1 MGVEKLI
8 EWFTVQGLGFAL
20 KLGAALAILFG
31 GWVLTLVAIKVL
43 RRLLKISRFEVP
55 QILAQFLEKL
65 TRGVIWAFAGIMALG
80 QLGVNIGPLIAG
92 LGVTGFIL
100 GFAMQQTLAN
110 FAAGFMILL
119 YRPYD
124 IGHSIEV
131 GGVKGRVEEIN
142 LTMTVMRTG
151 DNAKL
156 IVPNGKIWGNVV
168 RNNSDRETRRLD
180 LVVGISYEADIEKA
194 KRVIR
199 EILERNDKVLREP
212 APTVRADG
220 LGDSAVNLIVR
231 PWCRSSDFGE
241 LKDELIREIKE
252 GLERAGIEI
261 PYPQLDVHVVGQR

>member
-1 MGVEKLI
+1 MNGVLSWFIEQGPQIGLRLGGALLIILGGWLLAMLAIGLARRLMGLSRFEIPKILERFVEKLI
-8 EWFTVQGLGFAL
+8 
-20 KLGAALAILFG
+20 K
-31 GWVLTLVAIKVL
+31 VAI
-43 RRLLKISRFEVP
+43 
-55 QILAQFLEKL
+55 
-65 TRGVIWAFAGIMALG
+65 WAIAGIMALG
-80 QLGVNIGPLIAG
+80 QLGVNIGPLIVG
-92 LGVTGFIL
+92 FGVTGFIL
-100 GFAMQQTLAN
+100 GFAMQQTLSN

-131 GGVKGRVEEIN
+131 GGTKGKVEEIN
-142 LTMTVMRTG
+142 LTMTVMRTP

-194 KRVIR
+194 KRIIT

-231 PWCRSSDFGE
+231 PWCRSSDFGA

-252 GLERAGIEI
+252 GLERARIAI
-261 PYPQLDVHVVGQR
+261 PFPQLDVHVVSQS

>member
-1 MGVEKLI
+1 MGLEKMIDWL
-8 EWFTVQGLGFAL
+8 TTQGLGFGL
-20 KLGAALAILFG
+20 KLGAALAILLG
-31 GWVLTLVAIKVL
+31 GWILALIAVRLIRRVLE
-43 RRLLKISRFEVP
+43 ISRFEVP
-55 QILAQFLEKL
+55 KILEQFLEKL
-65 TRGVIWAFAGIMALG
+65 IKVAVWAFAGIMALG

-92 LGVTGFIL
+92 LGATGFIL

-124 IGHSIEV
+124 IGHYIEV
-131 GGVKGRVEEIN
+131 GGTKGTVEEIN
-142 LTMTVMRTG
+142 LTMTIMRTP

-194 KRVIR
+194 KQIIK

-220 LGDSAVNLIVR
+220 LGDSAVNIIVR
-231 PWCRSSDFGE
+231 PWCRSADFGE

-252 GLERAGIEI
+252 GLEQAGISI
-261 PYPQLDVHVVGQR
+261 PYPQLDVHVVSQS